1 MMKVHLLTEEQ
12 KNQLIGQKYDNYT
25 YYNPFQ
31 DNNDNWVITEIEVN
45 ETINQDLLWVK
56 DLPLIDFE
64 IKIFPSIV

>member
-1 MMKVHLLTEEQ
+1 MKVHLLTEEQ